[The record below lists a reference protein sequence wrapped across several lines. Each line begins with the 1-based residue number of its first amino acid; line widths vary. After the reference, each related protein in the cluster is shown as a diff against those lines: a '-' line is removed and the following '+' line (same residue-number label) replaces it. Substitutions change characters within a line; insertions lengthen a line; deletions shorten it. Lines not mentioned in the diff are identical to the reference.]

1 MTRTLWTAKRIST
14 GIALLISKTEPL
26 YGYNSVQ
33 GIFLIYKAKF
43 LSTKSFCI
51 FDNIVSADCSV
62 YILLRPTIALS
73 NIRNV
78 HI

>member
-1 MTRTLWTAKRIST
+1 MPQMARHIST
-14 GIALLISKTEPL
+14 GIALLISKANPL

-33 GIFLIYKAKF
+33 GVFLIYKAKF

-51 FDNIVSADCSV
+51 FDNIVSAGCSV
-62 YILLRPTIALS
+62 YILLSPTITLS

-78 HI
+78 RI